1 MWLLM
6 EAQGIDRHQ
15 PDELERL
22 ARLRPALEKRSRI
35 IEAVKKHFH
44 DQGFLEVETP
54 VRIPSPAPELHID
67 AEPSGARFL
76 ITSPELQMKRM
87 LATGQ
92 YNRIFQICHCFRRGE
107 RGEIHLPE
115 FTMIEWYRAG
125 AGIAEIMKDCEEMI
139 RCAAIACG
147 VFPKVNRKNA
157 TVDLSPP
164 WDRMPVAD
172 AFEKFAGWRPG
183 ASPDPRRFDKDLVDK
198 VEPSLPLTRPVFL
211 VGYPSSMA
219 SLARLN
225 PDDPNTAERFELYAG
240 GLELANGFAELTD
253 PVEQRKRFEDEESA
267 RRAAGKQ
274 PYTVDERFLAALESG
289 LAPCAGIA
297 LGVDRLVMLLTG
309 AEKID
314 DVVAFPEGTT

>member
-1 MWLLM
+1 MNEHDDPLV
-6 EAQGIDRHQ
+6 
-15 PDELERL
+15 ELERL
-22 ARLRPALEKRSRI
+22 ARLRPALEKRARI
-35 IEAVKKHFH
+35 IEAVKKHFY
-44 DQGFLEVETP
+44 DLGFLEVETP

-76 ITSPELQMKRM
+76 STSPELQMKRM

-92 YNRIFQICHCFRRGE
+92 YNRIFQICRCFRRGE

-115 FTMIEWYRAG
+115 FTMIEWYRVG
-125 AGIAEIMKDCEEMI
+125 VGIVEIMEDCEEMI

-164 WDRMPVAD
+164 WDRMSVAD
-172 AFEKFAGWRPG
+172 AFEEFAGWRPG
-183 ASPDPRRFDKDLVDK
+183 ASPDPHRFDMDLVEK

-219 SLARLN
+219 SLARLS

>member
-1 MWLLM
+1 MN
-6 EAQGIDRHQ
+6 EHDDKPSGDR
-15 PDELERL
+15 ERL
-22 ARLRPALEKRSRI
+22 ARLRPALEKRSLI
-35 IEAVKKHFH
+35 IEAVKKHFC

-54 VRIPSPAPELHID
+54 MRIPSPAPELHID

-92 YNRIFQICHCFRRGE
+92 YNRIFQICRCFRRGE

-115 FTMIEWYRAG
+115 FTMIEWYRVG
-125 AGIAEIMKDCEEMI
+125 AGIVELMEDCEEMI
-139 RCAAIACG
+139 RCAAIACD
-147 VFPKVNRKNA
+147 VFPEVIRKDA
-157 TVDLSPP
+157 SVDLSPP
-164 WDRMPVAD
+164 WDRMTVAD

-183 ASPDPRRFDKDLVDK
+183 AAPDPHRFDMDLVDK
-198 VEPSLPLTRPVFL
+198 VEPSLASTRRPVFL

-219 SLARLN
+219 SLARLSPN
-225 PDDPNTAERFELYAG
+225 DPSTAERFELYAG

-253 PVEQRKRFEDEESA
+253 PVEQRKRFENEESA

-274 PYTVDERFLAALESG
+274 PYTFDERFLAALESG

-297 LGVDRLVMLLTG
+297 LGIDRLVMLLTG

>member
-1 MWLLM
+1 MNKHDDPSG
-6 EAQGIDRHQ
+6 ER
-15 PDELERL
+15 ERL
-22 ARLRPALEKRSRI
+22 ARLRPALEKRARI
-35 IEAVKKHFH
+35 IGTVKKHFC
-44 DQGFLEVETP
+44 DRGFLEVETP

-67 AEPSGARFL
+67 AEPSGTRFL
-76 ITSPELQMKRM
+76 IPSPELQMKRL

-92 YNRIFQICHCFRRGE
+92 YNRIFQICRCFRSGE

-115 FTMIEWYRAG
+115 FTMLEWYRVG
-125 AGIAEIMKDCEEMI
+125 AGIEELMEDCEEMI

-147 VFPKVNRKNA
+147 AFPKVNRKNA
-157 TVDLSPP
+157 MVDLSSP
-164 WDRMPVAD
+164 WDRMSVAD
-172 AFEKFAGWRPG
+172 AFEKFAGWRPD
-183 ASPDPRRFDKDLVDK
+183 ASPDPHRFDKDLVDK
-198 VEPSLPLTRPVFL
+198 VEPSLALTRRPVFV

-219 SLARLN
+219 SLARLSPN
-225 PDDPNTAERFELYAG
+225 DPSCAERFELYAG
-240 GLELANGFAELTD
+240 GLELANGFAELTE

-274 PYTVDERFLAALESG
+274 PYTIDDRFLHALESG

>member
-15 PDELERL
+15 PYELERL
-22 ARLRPALEKRSRI
+22 ARLRPALEKRSLI
-35 IEAVKKHFH
+35 IGAVKKHFC

-54 VRIPSPAPELHID
+54 ARIPSPAPELHID
-67 AEPSGARFL
+67 AEPSGTRFL

-92 YNRIFQICHCFRRGE
+92 YNRIFQICRCFRKGE

-125 AGIAEIMKDCEEMI
+125 AGIADLMEDCEETI

-147 VFPKVNRKNA
+147 VFPTVNRKNA

-164 WDRMPVAD
+164 WDKISLAD

-183 ASPDPRRFDKDLVDK
+183 ASPDPHRFDRDLVDK

-225 PDDPNTAERFELYAG
+225 QNDPNTAERFELYAG